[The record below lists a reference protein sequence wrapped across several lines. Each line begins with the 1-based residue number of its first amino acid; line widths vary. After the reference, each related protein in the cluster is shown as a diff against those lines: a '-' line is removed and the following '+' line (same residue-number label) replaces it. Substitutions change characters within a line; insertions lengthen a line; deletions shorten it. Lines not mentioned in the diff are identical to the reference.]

1 MRSRLVE
8 MVKVEKEMFG
18 MEDGTYSSIMWFSTP
33 KSIAENTLKLVFRF
47 PTKFCSTGGLEFPRI
62 P

>member
-1 MRSRLVE
+1 VRSRLVE

-18 MEDGTYSSIMWFSTP
+18 MEDGTCSSIMWFSTP

-47 PTKFCSTGGLEFPRI
+47 LTKFCSTGGLEFPRI